1 MGRERRFSVERG
13 SSYPGDCSHEFR
25 PVAPARRSRGS
36 FFGGD
41 GEGSE
46 SNSRHSRQGAA
57 GARRNSKSGQPIM
70 TMIFRKPIEG
80 IERPQMPADVVIV
93 GGGPAGM
100 ACALR
105 LAQLIDAHNAAHPDS
120 QLSKEN
126 IYVLEKA
133 REIGQHCLS
142 GALLDPRSMREL
154 LPDFEKEAPLDAKV
168 DKESVYFLTEK
179 SKFKFPITPPPLRD
193 HGNYVISLNR
203 FVKWL
208 GSKVE
213 ETGITIFTG
222 FAGSEL
228 LFEGDRV
235 TGVRTD
241 DKGVDKEGHQK
252 SNFEPG
258 YDLQAKIVILAEG
271 PRGSLTK
278 QLINKFDLAK
288 NTNPQTYGV
297 GVKELWEV
305 PAGRIAPGEVIYTMG
320 WPLTTKE
327 YGGAWIYG
335 SKDNV
340 VSLGFVTGLD
350 YADPRLDPQ
359 RVLQQ
364 FKRHPFVAKLLEG
377 GKMIRYGAKSLPY
390 GGWWAIPPVAGNG
403 WMILGDS
410 AGFLN
415 SARLKGIH
423 LAIKSGMLAAETA
436 FEALKKDDSSA
447 AMLGEYQKKV
457 ESSWIKDELWK
468 VRNMHQGFEQGLY
481 AGMFHTGLQM
491 ITGGRGLRNRYPA
504 RAGHEH
510 MHKLAELPA
519 DGGAEAHLLG
529 PAKGDG
535 RLTFDKLTDLYHSGT
550 KHEEDQPSHL
560 VIDDTNICNTRCV
573 KEYGSPCQNFCPANV
588 YEMVDDA
595 SQPNG
600 KLISLNPS
608 NCVHCK
614 TCDIA
619 DPYQIITWVPPE
631 GGGGPNYDGM

>member
-1 MGRERRFSVERG
+1 
-13 SSYPGDCSHEFR
+13 
-25 PVAPARRSRGS
+25 
-36 FFGGD
+36 
-41 GEGSE
+41 
-46 SNSRHSRQGAA
+46 
-57 GARRNSKSGQPIM
+57 M
-70 TMIFRKPIEG
+70 TLFFRKPSADIS
-80 IERPQMPADVVIV
+80 RPQMPADVVIV

-105 LAQLIDAHNAAHPDS
+105 LSQLIDQHNSSNPDS

-154 LPDFEKEAPLDAKV
+154 LPGFEKEAPLDAAV
-168 DKESVYFLTEK
+168 AKEAVYFLTEK
-179 SKFKFPITPPPLRD
+179 GKFKFPITPPPLQD

-213 ETGITIFTG
+213 EAGVTIFTG
-222 FAGSEL
+222 FAGSGL
-228 LFEGDRV
+228 LFDGERV

-241 DKGVDKEGHQK
+241 DKGLDKQNEQK

-271 PRGSLTK
+271 TRGSLTK
-278 QLINKFDLAK
+278 QLIQKFDLMK
-288 NTNPQTYGV
+288 DRNPQTFGQ

-305 PAGRIAPGEVIYTMG
+305 PSGRIAAGEVIYAMG
-320 WPLTTKE
+320 WPLTSRE

-335 SKDNV
+335 GKDNV

-350 YADPRLDPQ
+350 YPDPRLDPQ
-359 RVLQQ
+359 RVLQE

-377 GKMIRYGAKSLPY
+377 GKMVRYGAKSLPY
-390 GGWWAIPPVAGNG
+390 GGWWAIPPVAGDG

-415 SARLKGIH
+415 SQRLKGIH

-436 FEALKKDDSSA
+436 FEALKKSDFSTKT
-447 AMLGEYQKKV
+447 LGELQTRV
-457 ESSWIKDELWK
+457 ENSWIKEELWK
-468 VRNMHQGFEQGLY
+468 VRNFHQGFEHGFWR
-481 AGMFHTGLQM
+481 GMFHAGLQQF
-491 ITGGRGLRNRYPA
+491 TGGRGVRSRYLGTAGYA
-504 RAGHEH
+504 R
-510 MHKLAELPA
+510 MKKLAELPA
-519 DGGAEAHLLG
+519 DGGAEAGLIG
-529 PAKGDG
+529 SAKGDG
-535 RLTFDKLTDLYHSGT
+535 KLTFDKLTDLYHSGT
-550 KHEEDQPSHL
+550 KHEEDQPAHL
-560 VIDDTNICNTRCV
+560 IIHDTNICESRCIR
-573 KEYGSPCQNFCPANV
+573 EYGSPCQHFCPANV
-588 YEMVDDA
+588 YEMLDDSSA
-595 SQPNG
+595 ANG
-600 KLISLNPS
+600 KRISLNPS

-614 TCDIA
+614 ACDIQ

>member
-1 MGRERRFSVERG
+1 MLV
-13 SSYPGDCSHEFR
+13 
-25 PVAPARRSRGS
+25 
-36 FFGGD
+36 
-41 GEGSE
+41 
-46 SNSRHSRQGAA
+46 
-57 GARRNSKSGQPIM
+57 
-70 TMIFRKPIEG
+70 FRKPPSDIAH
-80 IERPQMPADVVIV
+80 PQMPADVVIV

-105 LAQLIDAHNAAHPDS
+105 LSQLIDGQNSKSPDS

-126 IYVLEKA
+126 IYVIEKA

-154 LPDFEKEAPLDAKV
+154 LPGFEKEAPLDAPV
-168 DKESVYFLTEK
+168 SKEAVYFLTEK
-179 SKFKFPITPPPLRD
+179 GKFKAPITPPPLRD

-203 FVKWL
+203 FAKWL

-213 ETGITIFTG
+213 EAGVTVFTG

-228 LFEGDRV
+228 LFDGSRV
-235 TGVRTD
+235 SGVRTD
-241 DKGVDKEGHQK
+241 DKGLDKHNQPK

-258 YDLQAKIVILAEG
+258 YDLEAKIVILAEG
-271 PRGSLTK
+271 TRGSLTK
-278 QLINKFDLAK
+278 QLINKFDLMK
-288 NTNPQTYGV
+288 GRNPQTYGQ

-305 PAGRIAPGEVIYTMG
+305 PSGRIASGEVIYTMG
-320 WPLTTKE
+320 WPLTARE

-350 YADPRLDPQ
+350 YPEPRLDPQ
-359 RVLQQ
+359 RVLQD
-364 FKRHPFVAKLLEG
+364 FKQHPFIASLLAG

-390 GGWWAIPPVAGNG
+390 GGWWAIPPLAGDG

-415 SARLKGIH
+415 SQRLKGIH

-436 FEALKKDDSSA
+436 FEALKTNDASA
-447 AMLGEYQKKV
+447 TTLARFQKSV
-457 ESSWIKDELWK
+457 DASWIKEELWK
-468 VRNMHQGFEQGLY
+468 VRNFHQGFEKGFLM
-481 AGMFHTGLQM
+481 GIFHAGLQQF
-491 ITGGRGLRNRYPA
+491 TGGRGLWNRYPA

-510 MHKLAELPA
+510 MKKLADLPP
-519 DGGAEAHLLG
+519 DGGDEAHLLG

-535 RLTFDKLTDLYHSGT
+535 KFTFDKLTDLYHSGT

-560 VIDDTNICNTRCV
+560 VIHDINVCNIRCV

-588 YEMVDDA
+588 YELVDDGE
-595 SQPNG
+595 QPNG
-600 KLISLNPS
+600 KRISLNPA

-619 DPYQIITWVPPE
+619 DPYQVITWVPPE

>member
-1 MGRERRFSVERG
+1 ML
-13 SSYPGDCSHEFR
+13 
-25 PVAPARRSRGS
+25 
-36 FFGGD
+36 
-41 GEGSE
+41 
-46 SNSRHSRQGAA
+46 
-57 GARRNSKSGQPIM
+57 
-70 TMIFRKPIEG
+70 IFRKP
-80 IERPQMPADVVIV
+80 PTDVLHPVMPADIVIV

-105 LAQLIDAHNAAHPDS
+105 LSQLIDAHNPTHPDS

-133 REIGQHCLS
+133 REIGAHCLS

-154 LPDFEKEAPLDAKV
+154 LPDFEKDAPLDAAV
-168 DKESVYFLTEK
+168 TKEAVYFLTEK
-179 SKFKFPITPPPLRD
+179 GKLKFPITPPPLRD
-193 HGNYVISLNR
+193 HGNHVISLNR

-208 GSKVE
+208 GGKVE
-213 ETGITIFTG
+213 AAGVTVFTG
-222 FAGSEL
+222 FAGSQL

-241 DKGVDKEGHQK
+241 DKGLDKQNQQK

-258 YDLQAKIVILAEG
+258 YDLQAKVVILAEG
-271 PRGSLTK
+271 TRGSLTK
-278 QLINKFDLAK
+278 QLIKRFQLDK
-288 NTNPQTYGV
+288 HCNPQTYGQ

-320 WPLTTKE
+320 WPLTSRE

-350 YADPRLDPQ
+350 YPDPRLDPQ

-364 FKRHPFVAKLLEG
+364 FKQHPLVAKLLEG
-377 GKMIRYGAKSLPY
+377 GKMIHYGAKSLPY
-390 GGWWAIPPVAGNG
+390 GGWWSIPPVAGDG
-403 WMILGDS
+403 WMIMGDS

-415 SARLKGIH
+415 SQRLKGIH

-436 FEALKKDDSSA
+436 FEALTKDDSSVA
-447 AMLGEYQKKV
+447 TLGQFQARV
-457 ESSWIKDELWK
+457 ENSWIKEELWR
-468 VRNMHQGFEQGLY
+468 VRNFHQGFEHGFWR
-481 AGMFHTGLQM
+481 GMLHAGLQQV
-491 ITGGRGLRNRYPA
+491 TGGRGLRSRYPGA
-504 RAGHEH
+504 CGYGR
-510 MHKLAELPA
+510 MNKLRDLPS
-519 DGGAEAHLLG
+519 DGGTEAHLLG

-535 RLTFDKLTDLYHSGT
+535 KLTFHKLTDLYHSGT
-550 KHEEDQPSHL
+550 KHEEDQPAHL
-560 VIDDTNICNTRCV
+560 IIEDTNICESRCIR
-573 KEYGSPCQNFCPANV
+573 EFGSPCQNFCPANV
-588 YEMVDDA
+588 YEMLDDSSA
-595 SQPNG
+595 PNG
-600 KLISLNPS
+600 KRISLNPS

-614 TCDIA
+614 ACDIQ

>member
-1 MGRERRFSVERG
+1 MLV
-13 SSYPGDCSHEFR
+13 
-25 PVAPARRSRGS
+25 
-36 FFGGD
+36 
-41 GEGSE
+41 
-46 SNSRHSRQGAA
+46 
-57 GARRNSKSGQPIM
+57 
-70 TMIFRKPIEG
+70 FRKPLEG

-105 LAQLIDAHNAAHPDS
+105 LSQLIDQHNLNNPDS

-154 LPDFEKEAPLDAKV
+154 LPGFEKEALLDAPV
-168 DKESVYFLTEK
+168 TQEAVYFLTRN
-179 SKFKFPITPPPLRD
+179 SKFKLPITPPPLRD

-208 GSKVE
+208 GGKVE
-213 ETGITIFTG
+213 EAGITIFTG

-228 LFEGDRV
+228 LFDGNRV

-241 DKGVDKEGHQK
+241 DKGVNKQNQPK

-258 YDLQAKIVILAEG
+258 YDLQAKVVILAEG

-278 QLINKFDLAK
+278 QLITKFDLVK
-288 NTNPQTYGV
+288 DRNPQTYGQ
-297 GVKELWEV
+297 GIKELWEL
-305 PAGRIAPGEVIYTMG
+305 PAGRIAPGQVIYTMG
-320 WPLTTKE
+320 WPLTSRE

-335 SKDNV
+335 SKENV
-340 VSLGFVTGLD
+340 VSLGFVTALE
-350 YADPRLDPQ
+350 YPDPRVDPQ
-359 RVLQQ
+359 HVLQD
-364 FKRHPFVAKLLEG
+364 FKQHPFVSSLLEG

-390 GGWWAIPPVAGNG
+390 GGWWSLPPLAGDG
-403 WMILGDS
+403 WMIVGDS

-436 FEALKKDDSSA
+436 FEALRKDDFSSA
-447 AMLGEYQKKV
+447 SVGQYQKKV
-457 ESSWIKDELWK
+457 ESSWIKEELWK
-468 VRNMHQGFEQGLY
+468 VRNFHQGFEHGLW
-481 AGMFHTGLQM
+481 AGMFHAGIQQF
-491 ITGGRGLRNRYPA
+491 TGGRGLRSRYTGV
-504 RAGHEH
+504 AGYEH
-510 MHKLAELPA
+510 MRPLSELPT
-519 DGGAEAHLLG
+519 DGGNEAHLLG

-535 RLTFDKLTDLYHSGT
+535 KLTFDKLTDLYHSGT
-550 KHEEDQPSHL
+550 KHEEDQPAHL
-560 VIDDTNICNTRCV
+560 IIQDTNVCNVRCI
-573 KEYGSPCQNFCPANV
+573 KEFGSPCQNFCPANV

-595 SQPNG
+595 AQPNG
-600 KLISLNPS
+600 KRISLNPS

-614 TCDIA
+614 TCDIQ

>member
-1 MGRERRFSVERG
+1 MLV
-13 SSYPGDCSHEFR
+13 FR
-25 PVAPARRSRGS
+25 TPLENI
-36 FFGGD
+36 D
-41 GEGSE
+41 
-46 SNSRHSRQGAA
+46 
-57 GARRNSKSGQPIM
+57 
-70 TMIFRKPIEG
+70 
-80 IERPQMPADVVIV
+80 RPQMEADVVIV

-105 LAQLIDAHNAAHPDS
+105 LSQLIDKHNSKNPDAP
-120 QLSKEN
+120 LSKEN

-154 LPDFEKEAPLDAKV
+154 LPGFEKEAPLDAEV
-168 DKESVYFLTEK
+168 TKEAVYFLTQK
-179 SKFKFPITPPPLRD
+179 SKFKLPITPPPLRD

-213 ETGITIFTG
+213 DTGITIFTG

-228 LFEGDRV
+228 IFGEDPKEARV
-235 TGVRTD
+235 IGVRTD

-258 YDLQAKIVILAEG
+258 YDLQAKVVILAEG

-278 QLINKFDLAK
+278 QLIQKFDLAK
-288 NTNPQTYGV
+288 DSNPQTYGV

-305 PAGRIAPGEVIYTMG
+305 PAGRIAAGEVIYTMG
-320 WPLTTKE
+320 WPLTTHE

-359 RVLQQ
+359 RVLQE
-364 FKRHPFVAKLLEG
+364 FKRHPMVAKLLEG
-377 GKMIRYGAKSLPY
+377 GKRNRYGARSMPY
-390 GGWWAIPPVAGNG
+390 GGSRAITPVAGDG
-403 WMILGDS
+403 
-410 AGFLN
+410 
-415 SARLKGIH
+415 
-423 LAIKSGMLAAETA
+423 
-436 FEALKKDDSSA
+436 
-447 AMLGEYQKKV
+447 
-457 ESSWIKDELWK
+457 
-468 VRNMHQGFEQGLY
+468 
-481 AGMFHTGLQM
+481 
-491 ITGGRGLRNRYPA
+491 YPA
-504 RAGHEH
+504 KAGYEH
-510 MHKLAELPA
+510 MRKLADLPA

-529 PAKGDG
+529 AAKGDG
-535 RLTFDKLTDLYHSGT
+535 KLTFDKLTDLYHSGT
-550 KHEEDQPSHL
+550 KHEEDQPAHL
-560 VIDDTNICNTRCV
+560 VIHDTNICNTRCV
-573 KEYGSPCQNFCPANV
+573 KEFGSPCQNFCPANV
-588 YEMVDDA
+588 YEMLDDA

-600 KLISLNPS
+600 KRISLNPS

>member
-1 MGRERRFSVERG
+1 ML
-13 SSYPGDCSHEFR
+13 
-25 PVAPARRSRGS
+25 A
-36 FFGGD
+36 
-41 GEGSE
+41 
-46 SNSRHSRQGAA
+46 
-57 GARRNSKSGQPIM
+57 
-70 TMIFRKPIEG
+70 FRKHLEG

-105 LAQLIDAHNAAHPDS
+105 LSQLIDKHNSSRADS
-120 QLSKEN
+120 PLSKEN

-154 LPDFEKEAPLDAKV
+154 LPGFETEAPIEAPVAKEA
-168 DKESVYFLTEK
+168 VYFLTK
-179 SKFKFPITPPPLRD
+179 KGKFKFPITPPPLRD

-208 GSKVE
+208 GDKVE
-213 ETGITIFTG
+213 EAGITVFPG

-228 LFEGDRV
+228 LLDGNRA

-241 DKGVDKEGHQK
+241 DKGVDKQNQKK

-258 YDLQAKIVILAEG
+258 YDLQAKVVILAEG
-271 PRGSLTK
+271 SRGSLTR
-278 QLINKFDLAK
+278 QLLTHFKLQPEH
-288 NTNPQTYGV
+288 NPQTYGQ
-297 GVKELWEV
+297 GVKELWEL
-305 PAGRIAPGEVIYTMG
+305 PPGRIAPGQVIYTMG

-335 SKDNV
+335 GKDNT
-340 VSLGFVTGLD
+340 VSLGFVSGLD

-359 RVLQQ
+359 HVLQE
-364 FKRHPFVAKLLEG
+364 FKRHPLVSKLLAG
-377 GKMIRYGAKSLPY
+377 GKMIRYGAKSLPN
-390 GGWWAIPPVAGNG
+390 GGWWAVPPLAGDG
-403 WMILGDS
+403 WLIIGDS
-410 AGFLN
+410 AGLLN
-415 SARLKGIH
+415 SQRLKGIH

-436 FEALKKDDSSA
+436 FEALQRNDSSA
-447 AMLGEYQKKV
+447 AVLSQYQRKV

-468 VRNMHQGFEQGLY
+468 VRNFHQGFERGLWWGLFN
-481 AGMFHTGLQM
+481 AGLQQV
-491 ITGGRGLRNRYPA
+491 TGGRGLCNRCPSTPGYE
-504 RAGHEH
+504 R
-510 MHKLAELPA
+510 MKKLAELPA
-519 DGGAEAHLLG
+519 DGGKESHLLG

-560 VIDDTNICNTRCV
+560 IIQNTDVCNQRCIQ
-573 KEYGSPCQNFCPANV
+573 EFGSPCQNFCPANV
-588 YEMVDDA
+588 YEMVDDPE
-595 SQPNG
+595 QPNG
-600 KLISLNPS
+600 KRLSLNPS

-614 TCDIA
+614 ACDIA

>member
-1 MGRERRFSVERG
+1 MLV
-13 SSYPGDCSHEFR
+13 
-25 PVAPARRSRGS
+25 
-36 FFGGD
+36 
-41 GEGSE
+41 
-46 SNSRHSRQGAA
+46 
-57 GARRNSKSGQPIM
+57 
-70 TMIFRKPIEG
+70 FRKPLPDV
-80 IERPQMPADVVIV
+80 ERPQMPADVVIV

-105 LAQLIDAHNAAHPDS
+105 LSQLIDQHNAKNPDS

-154 LPDFEKEAPLDAKV
+154 LPGFEKEAPIDSEV
-168 DKESVYFLTEK
+168 TKEAVYFLTQK
-179 SKFKFPITPPPLRD
+179 GKFKFPITPPPLRD

-208 GSKVE
+208 GGKVE

-228 LFEGDRV
+228 LLDGNRV

-241 DKGVDKEGHQK
+241 DKGVDKQNQPK

-271 PRGSLTK
+271 TRGSLTK
-278 QLINKFDLAK
+278 QLIARFALDRDR
-288 NTNPQTYGV
+288 NPQTYGQ
-297 GVKELWEV
+297 GIKELWEV

-335 SKDNV
+335 GKDNV
-340 VSLGFVTGLD
+340 VSLGFVVGLD
-350 YADPRLDPQ
+350 YPDPRLDPQ
-359 RVLQQ
+359 RVLQE
-364 FKRHPFVAKLLEG
+364 FKKHPLVARLLEG

-390 GGWWAIPPVAGNG
+390 GGWWSIPPVAGDG

-415 SARLKGIH
+415 SQRLKGIH

-436 FEALKKDDSSA
+436 FEALKKDDFSA
-447 AMLGEYQKKV
+447 ATLSDFQRRV

-468 VRNMHQGFEQGLY
+468 VRNFHQGFEHGFWR
-481 AGMFHTGLQM
+481 GMINAGLQQV
-491 ITGGRGLRNRYPA
+491 TGGRGLRNRYSST
-504 RAGHEH
+504 AGYQHLK
-510 MHKLAELPA
+510 KLSELPA
-519 DGGAEAHLLG
+519 DGGDEANLIG

-535 RLTFDKLTDLYHSGT
+535 KLTFDKLTDLYHSGT
-550 KHEEDQPSHL
+550 KHEEDQPAHL
-560 VIDDTNICNTRCV
+560 VIHDTDVCNTRCI
-573 KEYGSPCQNFCPANV
+573 KEFGNPCQNFCPANV
-588 YEMVDDA
+588 YEMVDDG
-595 SQPNG
+595 SQPKG
-600 KLISLNPS
+600 KRISLNPS

>member
-1 MGRERRFSVERG
+1 ML
-13 SSYPGDCSHEFR
+13 
-25 PVAPARRSRGS
+25 
-36 FFGGD
+36 
-41 GEGSE
+41 
-46 SNSRHSRQGAA
+46 
-57 GARRNSKSGQPIM
+57 
-70 TMIFRKPIEG
+70 TFRKTLEG

-105 LAQLIDAHNAAHPDS
+105 LAQLIDAHNAAHTDA

-154 LPDFEKEAPLDAKV
+154 LPGFEKEAPLDAEV
-168 DKESVYFLTEK
+168 TKEAVYFLTRK
-179 SKFKFPITPPPLRD
+179 SKFKLPVTPPPLRD

-213 ETGITIFTG
+213 ETGITVFTG

-228 LFEGDRV
+228 LFDGNRV

-241 DKGVDKEGHQK
+241 DKGVDKNNQPK

-258 YDLQAKIVILAEG
+258 YDLNAKIVILAEG
-271 PRGSLTK
+271 TRGSLTK
-278 QLINKFDLAK
+278 QLITKFDLAK
-288 NTNPQTYGV
+288 NSNPQTYGI

-305 PAGRIAPGEVIYTMG
+305 PSGRIAAGEVIYTMG

-335 SKDNV
+335 GKDNV

-350 YADPRLDPQ
+350 YPDPRLDPQ
-359 RVLQQ
+359 RVLQE
-364 FKRHPFVAKLLEG
+364 FKKHPFVSGLLDG

-390 GGWWAIPPVAGNG
+390 GGWWALPPLAGEG
-403 WMILGDS
+403 WMVLGDS

-436 FEALKKDDSSA
+436 FEALKKDDFSA
-447 AMLGEYQKKV
+447 ATLGGFQKKV
-457 ESSWIKDELWK
+457 ESSWIKEELWK
-468 VRNMHQGFEQGLY
+468 VRNFHQAFEHGFWR
-481 AGMFHTGLQM
+481 GMLHTGLQQF
-491 ITGGRGLRNRYPA
+491 TGGRGLQNRYPGT
-504 RAGHEH
+504 AGYTR
-510 MHKLAELPA
+510 MKKLADLSA
-519 DGGAEAHLLG
+519 GGGAEAHLIG
-529 PAKGDG
+529 NAKGDG
-535 RLTFDKLTDLYHSGT
+535 KLTFDKLTDLYHSGT
-550 KHEEDQPSHL
+550 KHEEDQPAHL
-560 VIDDTNICNTRCV
+560 IIADTDICNSRCIR
-573 KEYGSPCQNFCPANV
+573 EYGNPCQHFCPANV
-588 YEMVDDA
+588 YEMLDDV
-595 SQPNG
+595 SVPDG
-600 KLISLNPS
+600 KRISLNPS

-614 TCDIA
+614 TCDI
-619 DPYQIITWVPPE
+619 Q
-631 GGGGPNYDGM
+631 